1 MLTERYPLETL
12 KKSLLPRNRWRP
24 YPTASDRAPYEAL
37 PASIRQACLARGEEA
52 LRFPWPILPATLFL
66 DYART
71 GNRTRF
77 QDARNARRDAL
88 RDLVLAECVEGKG
101 RFLDQIANGVWITCE
116 ETYWGVPAH
125 LRLQRAGPGL
135 PDVSEPTVDLFAAET
150 SALLAW
156 TCYLLAPQ
164 FDAVSPLLRPRLHRE
179 IDRRI
184 LTPLLEREDFSWMG
198 FLKGAR
204 RVNNWNPWINSNW
217 LISFLVMEPDEERRL
232 SGVAR
237 SLRCLDNFL
246 DPYPRDGG
254 CDEGPGYWGRAA
266 ASLFECLELLES
278 ATDGAVRLYDDP
290 LVRDMGSFIYRVHIH
305 DDYFVNFADASP
317 VVTPSPSLVFRYG
330 RRVDD
335 DRLAAFGAW
344 AAAHQKVAERGFS
357 DSLARQLA
365 GLFSLPDLLSAQG
378 RQPLPRDAYFPEIQ
392 VMTARSKEG
401 SPEGLFLA
409 AKGGHNNESHNHND
423 VGNFVVYIHGKPVLI
438 DTGVEPYTAQNSGP
452 RRYEIWTMQSAHHNL
467 PTVDGVMQQAGA
479 ERAARDVAYA
489 ADAAAVRFS
498 LDIADAYPPEAHLA
512 SWVRTL
518 TLHRG
523 RDLLVTEAY
532 RLSQPAREI
541 ALSLMTPCEVVQEQP
556 GALLLKETPLVD
568 GRVSGAARI
577 HYDAASLKVSTE
589 TIPLEA
595 GERLKNV
602 LGRRLLRITLR
613 AQNPPQQDTWTLR
626 VAPI

>member
-12 KKSLLPRNRWRP
+12 KKSLLPRERWRP

-37 PASIRQACLARGEEA
+37 PASVRQAYLARGEEA

-88 RDLVLAECVEGKG
+88 RDLVLAECVEGKA
-101 RFLDQIANGVWITCE
+101 RFVDQIANGLWATCE

-125 LRLQRAGPGL
+125 LRLQKAGPGL

-156 TCYLLAPQ
+156 TCYLLTPHL
-164 FDAVSPLLRPRLHRE
+164 DAVSPLIRPRLHRE

-184 LTPLLEREDFSWMG
+184 LAPLLEREDFSWMG

-217 LISFLVMEPDEERRL
+217 LISFLVMEQDEERRL
-232 SGVAR
+232 SGVAK

-278 ATDGAVRLYDDP
+278 ATHGAVRLYDDP
-290 LVRDMGSFIYRVHIH
+290 LVRNMGGFIYRVHIH
-305 DDYFVNFADASP
+305 NDYFVNFADASP

-330 RRVDD
+330 RRVGD
-335 DRLAAFGAW
+335 DRLSAFGAW
-344 AAAHQKVAERGFS
+344 AAAHQGIAQRGFS

-365 GLFSLPDLLSAQG
+365 GLFSLPDLLSAKG
-378 RQPLPRDAYFPEIQ
+378 SQPLPGDAYFPEIQ

-401 SPEGLFLA
+401 SPEGLFVA

-423 VGNFVVYIHGKPVLI
+423 VGNCVVYADGRPVLI

-452 RRYEIWTMQSAHHNL
+452 RRYEIWTMQSAYHNL
-467 PTVDGVMQQAGA
+467 PTVNGVMQQAGA
-479 ERAARDVAYA
+479 ERAAKEVAYA
-489 ADAAAVRFS
+489 ADKATARFS
-498 LDIADAYPPEAHLA
+498 LDLADAYPPEAHLA

-518 TLHRG
+518 TLSRG

-532 RLSQPAREI
+532 RLSQPAKEI
-541 ALSLMTPCEVVQEQP
+541 TLSLMTPCEVVQEGP

-568 GRVSGAARI
+568 GRASGAARI
-577 HYDAASLKVSTE
+577 HYDAARLKVSTE
-589 TIPLEA
+589 TISLEA

-602 LGRRLLRITLR
+602 WGKRLLRITLR
-613 AQNPPQQDTWTLR
+613 AENPPLQDTWTLR
-626 VAPI
+626 IESV